1 MCRTSAAPG
10 PIMKGLYPN
19 MKVVAGTN
27 GNLIKK
33 LDAGECDAAVMVKDS
48 FAVQARLKD
57 YNEDCDKAKTGDTI
71 YPGSAGF
78 AVNADA
84 GIKCTGI
91 IRETLD
97 IYMVEME
104 LEGFISEVK
113 QRWMDLPT
121 TTNHTCE
128 GTGSD
133 SEVSDT
139 TPLGL
144 DRFEGI
150 FIILAVVTFVA
161 LVWGLASKAQTAR
174 AAKIDPAANPEEEAE
189 RGKDNG
195 EPIAHLGMPTT
206 KDKSGEMTKDKSGEM
221 TKDKSGDTAIFEM
234 LKDMRAEFAAEMA
247 EMKVLMQ
254 ASQLASGADP
264 AVRKPK
270 KKAKSSAD
278 GPDVQVPE
286 AEPMLANTGEGDFLH
301 TLTFGGLRGDMIF
314 NK

>member
-33 LDAGECDAAVMVKDS
+33 LNAGECDAAVMVKDS

-150 FIILAVVTFVA
+150 FIILAVMTFVA
-161 LVWGLASKAQTAR
+161 LVWGLASKALAAR
-174 AAKIDPAANPEEEAE
+174 AAKTDPAANSEEEAE
-189 RGKDNG
+189 HGKDNG

-206 KDKSGEMTKDKSGEM
+206 NGKSGAI

-234 LKDMRAEFAAEMA
+234 LKDVKEMRAEMA
-247 EMKVLMQ
+247 EMKILM
-254 ASQLASGADP
+254 GADP
-264 AVRKPK
+264 GV
-270 KKAKSSAD
+270 

-286 AEPMLANTGEGDFLH
+286 AEPSLANAGEGGLLH
-301 TLTFGGLRGDMIF
+301 TLSFGSLRDDMIF
-314 NK
+314 KK